1 MFPLNPE
8 EGLDELSKSIRVKT
22 DRQADG
28 QGRASRKR
36 VAKSGPCEKS
46 QGPGGEGEKLQR
58 GQGWQRPV
66 WQRCEAALGWLGFT
80 RGHSRAA
87 SF

>member
-28 QGRASRKR
+28 QGRVSRKG
-36 VAKSGPCEKS
+36 VAKSGPYEKS
-46 QGPGGEGEKLQR
+46 QGPGGEDEKLQR
-58 GQGWQRPV
+58 GQGWQRQV
-66 WQRCEAALGWLGFT
+66 WQRCEAALGALGFT
-80 RGHSRAA
+80 RGHSRAT